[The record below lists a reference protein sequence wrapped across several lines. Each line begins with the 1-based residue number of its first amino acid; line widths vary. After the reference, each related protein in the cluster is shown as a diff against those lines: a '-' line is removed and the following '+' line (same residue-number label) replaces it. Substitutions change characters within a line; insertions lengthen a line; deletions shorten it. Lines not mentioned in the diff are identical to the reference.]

1 MPETEIPKC
10 PRCGFLL
17 DEKEKKAYGSSIRQ
31 KTLNYSRLTRRLLN
45 KVSTLI
51 MTNIPSDNSQ
61 KSYVQFLTL
70 IQDVDENV
78 LRRVLNYYIGTN
90 YSGQGKGFRYLAS
103 IILTENQ
110 NKDKKLDSEY
120 KSSGRS
126 PSFDLVKGEINE

>member
-1 MPETEIPKC
+1 MSKTGIFKC

-17 DEKEKKAYGSSIRQ
+17 DEKEKKAYGNNIRQ

-61 KSYVQFLTL
+61 KNYVQFLTL
-70 IQDVDENV
+70 VKDVDENV
-78 LRRVLNYYIGTN
+78 LRRILSNYLEKN
-90 YSGQGKGFRYLAS
+90 YAQQGKGFRYLS
-103 IILTENQ
+103 SMILTENQ
-110 NKDKKLDSEY
+110 NKDTKLANEY

-126 PSFDLVKGEINE
+126 PSFDLVK